1 MPYSIVM
8 ETNYALALM
17 VCLSTS
23 QNIFLFFYPILMFIL
38 SSLFDIK
45 EYKYINKEKVNSII
59 QNIKDDYAFKYD
71 ENNDPF
77 GSIIHKNT
85 KWYIPYYV
93 CWLSE
98 CDYEKTIIIYSGT
111 YRQKLLI
118 SGYSANDSLSLINT
132 EPITESTENTIEYYS
147 EYGTYQFIRYTSRSI
162 SITHDYNVEQKQI
175 AENIIDSYNKHKH
188 VVSYIYGDIGK
199 GKTMLCYL
207 LAKELN
213 GSLCDTFTPSK
224 PGSYFED
231 LYTRVAPTKTQPF
244 VLLLDEIDIML
255 EQIHHQ
261 KIIQHKNISTQIHD
275 KTTWNRFFDNI
286 QRGMYPHLIVILCS
300 NISITAINRQY
311 NPCYLR
317 KGRID
322 LTFNL

>member
-1 MPYSIVM
+1 MTYSIVM
-8 ETNYALALM
+8 ETNYAIALM

-23 QNIFLFFYPILMFIL
+23 KNICIFFYPIVMFIV
-38 SSLFDIK
+38 SSLFGIK

-59 QNIKDDYAFKYD
+59 QNIKDDYAFRYD
-71 ENNDPF
+71 ENNEPF
-77 GSIIHKNT
+77 GLIIHKNT

-93 CWLSE
+93 CWISE
-98 CDYEKTIIIYSGT
+98 CDYEKTIIIYSGA

-118 SGYSANDSLSLINT
+118 SGYNVNDTLSLINT
-132 EPITESTENTIEYYS
+132 ESITESTDNTIEYYS
-147 EYGTYQFIRYTSRSI
+147 EYGTYQFIRYTSRPI
-162 SITHDYNVEQKQI
+162 SITHDYTAKQKEI
-175 AENIIDSYNKHKH
+175 GESIIQSYNENKH

-207 LAKELN
+207 LAKELK

-244 VLLLDEIDIML
+244 ILLLDEIDIML
-255 EQIHHQ
+255 DQIHHQ

-300 NISITAINRQY
+300 NINITAIAKQY